1 MIAIFRLW
9 LVDIGGGFLHYS
21 QFLMDNGKKME
32 KNPPRKARGSCGAE
46 EAVQWGPRF
55 VAVHSSNQSSPS
67 WQVPGVPGRAPW
79 LAKLFY
85 N

>member
-32 KNPPRKARGSCGAE
+32 KTLRAKHVGPVARRKL
-46 EAVQWGPRF
+46 
-55 VAVHSSNQSSPS
+55 SSEDLDS
-67 WQVPGVPGRAPW
+67 WQSTAATSPHHPGRSQESQVVPRG
-79 LAKLFY
+79 
-85 N
+85 